1 MSSVCSLVPAGV
13 FWIIW
18 VLSSLSS
25 SSIAGISSD
34 IPVVESKFSFFS
46 LSLLSCS
53 ASVSFCIILCQVV
66 GYFLQPV

>member
-1 MSSVCSLVPAGV
+1 MSSVCFLVLAGV

-25 SSIAGISSD
+25 CFTAGISSD
-34 IPVVESKFSFFS
+34 TPVVESIFSFCS

-53 ASVSFCIILCQVV
+53 ASVSFSLK
-66 GYFLQPV
+66 